1 MHQQIPNGII
11 EDEVVVLAFE
21 VDPIKESWTDY
32 TGALPKDEIDRAGE
46 FYYPQDK
53 LRFTKCRSIL
63 RNTLSKWAEKA
74 PKKISIAYGENRK
87 PHLKENPEIQFNISH
102 TEGFAG
108 IAFCKE
114 YEVGIDVENTNRATD
129 IDQVAKK
136 VFTKRE
142 QRNILVK
149 NDLIKKKIF
158 FRHWT
163 AKEAF
168 LKNTG
173 LGLTLDPKEI
183 ESNLPTENKKSGTF
197 ECAQV
202 KNSSSLRFVEIPCPE
217 PYIMTV
223 CASEK
228 LLGKI
233 SVFPL

>member
-11 EDEVVVLAFE
+11 EGEVVVLAFE

-32 TGALPKDEIDRAGE
+32 TDTLPKNEIDRARE
-46 FYYPQDK
+46 FHYPQDK

-63 RNTLSKWAEKA
+63 RNTLSKWSKKA
-74 PKKISIAYGENRK
+74 PKKISIAYGENKK

-114 YEVGIDVENTNRATD
+114 YEVGIDVENTTRATD
-129 IDQVAKK
+129 IDQVAEK

-142 QRNILVK
+142 QRNISVK
-149 NDLIKKKIF
+149 NDLTKKKIF

-173 LGLTLDPKEI
+173 LGLTLDPKKI
-183 ESNLPTENKKSGTF
+183 ESNLPTENKKNGTF

-202 KNSSSLRFVEIPCPE
+202 KNSSSLRFVGIPCPE
-217 PYIMTV
+217 PYIMTL
-223 CASEK
+223 CASEES
-228 LLGKI
+228 LGKI

>member
-11 EDEVVVLAFE
+11 EGEVVVLAFE
-21 VDPIKESWTDY
+21 VNPIKERWIDY
-32 TGALPKDEIDRAGE
+32 LENLPSDEIEKSEE
-46 FYYPQDK
+46 FHYPQDK

-63 RNTLSKWAEKA
+63 RNTLSKWSKKD
-74 PKKISIAYGENRK
+74 PKKISITYGKNRK

-114 YEVGIDVENTNRATD
+114 YEVGIDVENTTRATD
-129 IDQVAKK
+129 IDQVAEK
-136 VFTKRE
+136 VFTERE
-142 QRNILVK
+142 QRNISVK
-149 NDLIKKKIF
+149 DNLIKKKIF

-173 LGLTLDPKEI
+173 LGLTLDPKKI
-183 ESNLPTENKKSGTF
+183 ESNLPTKNKKYGTF

-202 KNSSSLRFVEIPCPE
+202 KNSSGLRFVDISCPD
-217 PYIMTV
+217 PYIMTLCV
-223 CASEK
+223 SEES
-228 LLGKI
+228 LGEI